1 MEQEVGRSIDPNIT
15 SGMGNGRYPNPFFD
29 LAQQYMPP
37 TIKELFKWCTFYY
50 YSSPLIGSAVK
61 KVSRYPI
68 TDLIFESDH
77 ESTRTAWSKIFNDTL
92 RIKDRLMEINLD
104 YHVYGNCFVSI
115 HLPFTRFLICP
126 TCRKRHTIE
135 SIPWRFSAG
144 TDFFSG
150 TCTCG
155 YSGKMEVKD
164 VPYKDP
170 KGVKIIRW
178 NPRNIS
184 IKYNEF
190 TGRYVYMYS
199 VPHAIRKAIHR
210 GDKDVVQD
218 MPLVALEA
226 VTKRRMIRLNNDNL
240 FHLKNP
246 TLAEQ
251 DQGWGKPAIVHILRE
266 MFYYFILRR
275 AQEAVAQEHIVP
287 FDIIYPTPNGGMD
300 PYMHTDLGNWRN
312 QIETAIQKHRKD
324 PNYKAVIPVP
334 VGFGRLGG
342 DGKALLLGPE
352 IAHLTQTTVGGMGIP
367 QEFLFGGLNYCLV
380 KSTLCTTSKGL
391 LRLDELCPD
400 DIGADS
406 ADFSVLTKDGVEKA
420 ALVHHTEKRKQVKIR
435 MRSGITLT
443 GSPIHRVW
451 TIDEEVQMGWK
462 QLQNFKPGEFVALKK
477 PCGLWGSGDLDLK
490 LCRLLGYLV
499 SEGSVSD
506 KKVSFGNSDES
517 ILEDFLN
524 CFEAVV
530 GYRPALQPVPSDGL
544 PYFEVQTKNQ
554 QFKDLLKSFDMH
566 HYSHTKRTPKA
577 VRESRKEC
585 VAEFLKALFSGD
597 GGIVNCESK
606 QSVFYNSASERLIE
620 EVQLLLLNFGIVSTR
635 YGPYNNT
642 CELSFG
648 GTNNTTYRID
658 IRSEF
663 VPIFMNE
670 IGFSTERKNGL
681 FKDECNRDG
690 FRCEVNKIPY
700 VIDNLKKL
708 RIKQTGS
715 AWIRDQARVALE
727 KEEYTTKE
735 VALLLKR
742 DSSSVLNYIRNG
754 KLEARKGPSENGR
767 YASYIVKKGCLE
779 KFLESYGVSKQ
790 TAIGQTTWEL
800 TENNVDKINWD
811 GVEEIDP
818 SLFGKIQE
826 VRDADHWWDRVEE
839 VTFSYEE
846 VEMYDL
852 TIYNT
857 HSYVANGVISH
868 NTGSSISLRTL
879 ENDFVQNRSQ
889 LLDFTLWLK
898 NKLRTWLSLPDLKSI
913 CMADFRMA
921 DDVQRNQQLIGL
933 NAQGKVSN
941 QTLLTE
947 LGYDHE
953 EETKKMI
960 EEAFLQ
966 NYMQDLMSKGSAK
979 SQGEASIIGYNYQ
992 QKLQEMAEKAQEEAQ
1007 KKIDQQNAMAGPV
1020 TDNVGTPTPEDM
1032 GDRSQ
1037 VMQSMAGGMQPG
1049 MSAPAPVEQ
1058 DPAGGALVESGDV
1071 SSEVS
1076 QNINERV
1083 ERWATQLTKMDPTQ
1097 ARNTLAE
1104 IKNKT
1109 PDLGKLVE
1117 KAYNN
1122 KMGGS
1127 LLEQAPVVTP
1137 GGEQVAGDELLDT
1150 SMKPLPEGRAPTRGE
1165 QTGGG

>member
-324 PNYKAVIPVP
+324 PNHKAVIPVP

-367 QEFLFGGLNYCLV
+367 QEFLFGGLNY
-380 KSTLCTTSKGL
+380 
-391 LRLDELCPD
+391 
-400 DIGADS
+400 
-406 ADFSVLTKDGVEKA
+406 
-420 ALVHHTEKRKQVKIR
+420 
-435 MRSGITLT
+435 
-443 GSPIHRVW
+443 
-451 TIDEEVQMGWK
+451 
-462 QLQNFKPGEFVALKK
+462 
-477 PCGLWGSGDLDLK
+477 
-490 LCRLLGYLV
+490 
-499 SEGSVSD
+499 
-506 KKVSFGNSDES
+506 
-517 ILEDFLN
+517 
-524 CFEAVV
+524 
-530 GYRPALQPVPSDGL
+530 
-544 PYFEVQTKNQ
+544 
-554 QFKDLLKSFDMH
+554 
-566 HYSHTKRTPKA
+566 
-577 VRESRKEC
+577 
-585 VAEFLKALFSGD
+585 
-597 GGIVNCESK
+597 
-606 QSVFYNSASERLIE
+606 
-620 EVQLLLLNFGIVSTR
+620 
-635 YGPYNNT
+635 
-642 CELSFG
+642 
-648 GTNNTTYRID
+648 
-658 IRSEF
+658 
-663 VPIFMNE
+663 
-670 IGFSTERKNGL
+670 
-681 FKDECNRDG
+681 
-690 FRCEVNKIPY
+690 
-700 VIDNLKKL
+700 
-708 RIKQTGS
+708 
-715 AWIRDQARVALE
+715 
-727 KEEYTTKE
+727 
-735 VALLLKR
+735 
-742 DSSSVLNYIRNG
+742 
-754 KLEARKGPSENGR
+754 
-767 YASYIVKKGCLE
+767 
-779 KFLESYGVSKQ
+779 
-790 TAIGQTTWEL
+790 
-800 TENNVDKINWD
+800 
-811 GVEEIDP
+811 
-818 SLFGKIQE
+818 
-826 VRDADHWWDRVEE
+826 
-839 VTFSYEE
+839 
-846 VEMYDL
+846 
-852 TIYNT
+852 
-857 HSYVANGVISH
+857 
-868 NTGSSISLRTL
+868 TGSSISLRTL

-913 CMADFRMA
+913 RMADFRMA

-992 QKLQEMAEKAQEEAQ
+992 QKLQDMAEKAQEEAQ

-1049 MSAPAPVEQ
+1049 MSAPAPMEQAPAEGAPVE
-1058 DPAGGALVESGDV
+1058 GGGVT
-1071 SSEVS
+1071 SEVN
-1076 QNINERV
+1076 QDIHERV
-1083 ERWATQLTKMDPTQ
+1083 ERWATSLTKMDPTQ

-1117 KAYNN
+1117 KSYNN

-1127 LLEQAPVVTP
+1127 LVEQAPVVKP

-1150 SMKPLPEGRAPTRGE
+1150 SMKPLPEGRAPTRGDV
-1165 QTGGG
+1165 TGGG

>member
-68 TDLIFESDH
+68 TDLIFESEHD
-77 ESTRTAWSKIFNDTL
+77 STRTAWSRIFNDTL

-126 TCRKRHTIE
+126 TCRKRHTIG
-135 SIPWRFSAG
+135 SIEWRFSAG

-150 TCTCG
+150 VCSCG
-155 YSGKMEVKD
+155 YSGKMGVKD

-190 TGRYVYMYS
+190 TGRYVYMYA

-226 VTKRRMIRLNNDNL
+226 VTKRRLIRLNNDNL

-312 QIETAIQKHRKD
+312 QIETVIQKHRKD

-367 QEFLFGGLNYCLV
+367 QEFLFGGLNY
-380 KSTLCTTSKGL
+380 
-391 LRLDELCPD
+391 
-400 DIGADS
+400 
-406 ADFSVLTKDGVEKA
+406 
-420 ALVHHTEKRKQVKIR
+420 
-435 MRSGITLT
+435 
-443 GSPIHRVW
+443 
-451 TIDEEVQMGWK
+451 
-462 QLQNFKPGEFVALKK
+462 
-477 PCGLWGSGDLDLK
+477 
-490 LCRLLGYLV
+490 
-499 SEGSVSD
+499 
-506 KKVSFGNSDES
+506 
-517 ILEDFLN
+517 
-524 CFEAVV
+524 
-530 GYRPALQPVPSDGL
+530 
-544 PYFEVQTKNQ
+544 
-554 QFKDLLKSFDMH
+554 
-566 HYSHTKRTPKA
+566 
-577 VRESRKEC
+577 
-585 VAEFLKALFSGD
+585 
-597 GGIVNCESK
+597 
-606 QSVFYNSASERLIE
+606 
-620 EVQLLLLNFGIVSTR
+620 
-635 YGPYNNT
+635 
-642 CELSFG
+642 
-648 GTNNTTYRID
+648 
-658 IRSEF
+658 
-663 VPIFMNE
+663 
-670 IGFSTERKNGL
+670 
-681 FKDECNRDG
+681 
-690 FRCEVNKIPY
+690 
-700 VIDNLKKL
+700 
-708 RIKQTGS
+708 
-715 AWIRDQARVALE
+715 
-727 KEEYTTKE
+727 
-735 VALLLKR
+735 
-742 DSSSVLNYIRNG
+742 
-754 KLEARKGPSENGR
+754 
-767 YASYIVKKGCLE
+767 
-779 KFLESYGVSKQ
+779 
-790 TAIGQTTWEL
+790 
-800 TENNVDKINWD
+800 
-811 GVEEIDP
+811 
-818 SLFGKIQE
+818 
-826 VRDADHWWDRVEE
+826 
-839 VTFSYEE
+839 
-846 VEMYDL
+846 
-852 TIYNT
+852 
-857 HSYVANGVISH
+857 
-868 NTGSSISLRTL
+868 TGSSISLRTL

-913 CMADFRMA
+913 RMADFRMA

-933 NAQGKVSN
+933 NAQRKVSN

>member
-68 TDLIFESDH
+68 TDLIFESEHD
-77 ESTRTAWSKIFNDTL
+77 STRTAWSRIFNDTL

-126 TCRKRHTIE
+126 TCRKRHTIG
-135 SIPWRFSAG
+135 SIEWRFSAG

-150 TCTCG
+150 VCSCG
-155 YSGKMEVKD
+155 YSGKMGVKD

-190 TGRYVYMYS
+190 TGRYVYMYA

-226 VTKRRMIRLNNDNL
+226 VTKRRLIRLNNDNL

-312 QIETAIQKHRKD
+312 QIETVIQKHRKD

-367 QEFLFGGLNYCLV
+367 QEFLFGGLNY
-380 KSTLCTTSKGL
+380 
-391 LRLDELCPD
+391 
-400 DIGADS
+400 
-406 ADFSVLTKDGVEKA
+406 
-420 ALVHHTEKRKQVKIR
+420 
-435 MRSGITLT
+435 
-443 GSPIHRVW
+443 
-451 TIDEEVQMGWK
+451 
-462 QLQNFKPGEFVALKK
+462 
-477 PCGLWGSGDLDLK
+477 
-490 LCRLLGYLV
+490 
-499 SEGSVSD
+499 
-506 KKVSFGNSDES
+506 
-517 ILEDFLN
+517 
-524 CFEAVV
+524 
-530 GYRPALQPVPSDGL
+530 
-544 PYFEVQTKNQ
+544 
-554 QFKDLLKSFDMH
+554 
-566 HYSHTKRTPKA
+566 
-577 VRESRKEC
+577 
-585 VAEFLKALFSGD
+585 
-597 GGIVNCESK
+597 
-606 QSVFYNSASERLIE
+606 
-620 EVQLLLLNFGIVSTR
+620 
-635 YGPYNNT
+635 
-642 CELSFG
+642 
-648 GTNNTTYRID
+648 
-658 IRSEF
+658 
-663 VPIFMNE
+663 
-670 IGFSTERKNGL
+670 
-681 FKDECNRDG
+681 
-690 FRCEVNKIPY
+690 
-700 VIDNLKKL
+700 
-708 RIKQTGS
+708 
-715 AWIRDQARVALE
+715 
-727 KEEYTTKE
+727 
-735 VALLLKR
+735 
-742 DSSSVLNYIRNG
+742 
-754 KLEARKGPSENGR
+754 
-767 YASYIVKKGCLE
+767 
-779 KFLESYGVSKQ
+779 
-790 TAIGQTTWEL
+790 
-800 TENNVDKINWD
+800 
-811 GVEEIDP
+811 
-818 SLFGKIQE
+818 
-826 VRDADHWWDRVEE
+826 
-839 VTFSYEE
+839 
-846 VEMYDL
+846 
-852 TIYNT
+852 
-857 HSYVANGVISH
+857 
-868 NTGSSISLRTL
+868 TGSSISLRTL

-913 CMADFRMA
+913 RMADFRMA

>member
-68 TDLIFESDH
+68 TDLIFESEHD
-77 ESTRTAWSKIFNDTL
+77 STRTAWSRIFNDTL

-126 TCRKRHTIE
+126 TCRKRHTIG
-135 SIPWRFSAG
+135 SIEWRFSAG

-150 TCTCG
+150 VCSCG
-155 YSGKMEVKD
+155 YSGKMGVKD

-190 TGRYVYMYS
+190 TGRYVYMYA

-226 VTKRRMIRLNNDNL
+226 VTKRRLIRLNNDNL

-312 QIETAIQKHRKD
+312 QIETVIQKHRKD

-367 QEFLFGGLNYCLV
+367 QEFLFGGLNY
-380 KSTLCTTSKGL
+380 
-391 LRLDELCPD
+391 
-400 DIGADS
+400 
-406 ADFSVLTKDGVEKA
+406 
-420 ALVHHTEKRKQVKIR
+420 
-435 MRSGITLT
+435 
-443 GSPIHRVW
+443 
-451 TIDEEVQMGWK
+451 
-462 QLQNFKPGEFVALKK
+462 
-477 PCGLWGSGDLDLK
+477 
-490 LCRLLGYLV
+490 
-499 SEGSVSD
+499 
-506 KKVSFGNSDES
+506 
-517 ILEDFLN
+517 
-524 CFEAVV
+524 
-530 GYRPALQPVPSDGL
+530 
-544 PYFEVQTKNQ
+544 
-554 QFKDLLKSFDMH
+554 
-566 HYSHTKRTPKA
+566 
-577 VRESRKEC
+577 
-585 VAEFLKALFSGD
+585 
-597 GGIVNCESK
+597 
-606 QSVFYNSASERLIE
+606 
-620 EVQLLLLNFGIVSTR
+620 
-635 YGPYNNT
+635 
-642 CELSFG
+642 
-648 GTNNTTYRID
+648 
-658 IRSEF
+658 
-663 VPIFMNE
+663 
-670 IGFSTERKNGL
+670 
-681 FKDECNRDG
+681 
-690 FRCEVNKIPY
+690 
-700 VIDNLKKL
+700 
-708 RIKQTGS
+708 
-715 AWIRDQARVALE
+715 
-727 KEEYTTKE
+727 
-735 VALLLKR
+735 
-742 DSSSVLNYIRNG
+742 
-754 KLEARKGPSENGR
+754 
-767 YASYIVKKGCLE
+767 
-779 KFLESYGVSKQ
+779 
-790 TAIGQTTWEL
+790 
-800 TENNVDKINWD
+800 
-811 GVEEIDP
+811 
-818 SLFGKIQE
+818 
-826 VRDADHWWDRVEE
+826 
-839 VTFSYEE
+839 
-846 VEMYDL
+846 
-852 TIYNT
+852 
-857 HSYVANGVISH
+857 
-868 NTGSSISLRTL
+868 TGSSISLRTL

-913 CMADFRMA
+913 RMADFRMA

-1137 GGEQVAGDELLDT
+1137 GGEQVAGDELIDT